1 MKDTML
7 FPLVPVS
14 LVIAGMSLLLIGPW
28 PIGLPVLVTG
38 MAELFVVL
46 LS

>member
-28 PIGLPVLVTG
+28 PIGLPVLVAG
-38 MAELFVVL
+38 MAGLFGVVWR
-46 LS
+46 

>member
-1 MKDTML
+1 MGSEMCIRDR
-7 FPLVPVS
+7 
-14 LVIAGMSLLLIGPW
+14 AGMSLLLIGPW
-28 PIGLPVLVTG
+28 PIGLPVLVAG